1 MKILVVSHS
10 VIGNDNGVGRVH
22 NELIAE
28 YKKDGHEVDKVDYLN
43 FYPHGQNHLD
53 RIFGKTI
60 GQKAFRF
67 LKENAYK
74 YDVID
79 ANSECIIS
87 PKEEI
92 NFKGLL
98 FLRSH
103 GARPLGERAEKIEK
117 VAKEIKKEKATRS
130 IKTRIGSFLRSFYK
144 RQTIEEYY
152 SSLKY
157 ADLVHCL
164 STAEYDFFINLGIP
178 SNRMIFIPNG
188 MPTVTLN
195 SLRVIGEDRKRNPK
209 IVSFIAGWRIMKGV
223 KDWKE
228 IAQSLIQIKEFKQI
242 LLLGTSWP
250 EEWVK
255 SDFDTQTLPF
265 IKIVTYFKP
274 GQLPLLLKDVRVGI
288 FTSYTEGF
296 CFAVIE
302 QLAAGIPVVA
312 YKVSGVVD
320 VLSQVDS
327 SLLFEPGDTQSLM
340 TKAKFLL
347 EMGDEEYEVL
357 SRKCIEV
364 SKRYALEALA
374 PKYLQTFENFLTGN
388 Q

>member
-28 YKKDGHEVDKVDYLN
+28 YRKDGHEVDKIDYLN
-43 FYPHGQNHLD
+43 FYPKGQNHFD
-53 RIFGKTI
+53 KIFGQTI
-60 GQKAFRF
+60 GEKTFKY
-67 LKENAYK
+67 LKKNAYK

-87 PKEEI
+87 SKEEI

-103 GARPLGERAEKIEK
+103 GARALGERAEKIEK
-117 VAKEIKKEKATRS
+117 VAKEIKKEKATRT
-130 IKTRIGSFLRSFYK
+130 IKTRVGSFLRSLY
-144 RQTIEEYY
+144 RGQTIKEYY
-152 SSLKY
+152 FSLKY

-164 STAEYDFFINLGIP
+164 SMAEFDFFKSVGIP
-178 SNRMIFIPNG
+178 TNRIIFIPNG
-188 MPTVTLN
+188 MPAATLN
-195 SLRVIGEDRKRNPK
+195 SLQLIGEQRKLNPK

-228 IAQSLIQIKEFKQI
+228 IGHSLIQIRGFKQI

-250 EEWVK
+250 EDWVK
-255 SDFDTQTLPF
+255 KDFESEALPF
-265 IKIVTYFKP
+265 VKIVTYFKP
-274 GQLPLLLKDVRVGI
+274 AQLPLLLKDVRVGI

-327 SLLFEPGDTQSLM
+327 SLLFEPGDIGSLIA
-340 TKAKFLL
+340 KAKQLL
-347 EMGDEEYEVL
+347 EMGNEEYQVL

-374 PKYLQTFENFLTGN
+374 PKYLQTFKNFLTAN